1 MPLGL
6 SEFVRSFTQMRADL
20 ASIGSELA
28 LSSFEWSVRD
38 GMVVDPVAHK
48 AQLENLN
55 ISFFPFRYRDMEL
68 ASRFANSVFAK
79 YATQHGLT
87 FFDVAGLLPKDPDLF
102 TDASHLTYGGV
113 RLHAWLVLQGLIPLI
128 EKRLAA
134 GAWPTPQPPGEPPP
148 GLYFTPE
155 VLPLNCGPT
164 P

>member
-1 MPLGL
+1 MIRGTAMKRARIKGL
-6 SEFVRSFTQMRADL
+6 LRNL
-20 ASIGSELA
+20 
-28 LSSFEWSVRD
+28 
-38 GMVVDPVAHK
+38 MVVAG
-48 AQLENLN
+48 
-55 ISFFPFRYRDMEL
+55 
-68 ASRFANSVFAK
+68 NS
-79 YATQHGLT
+79 G
-87 FFDVAGLLPKDPDLF
+87 VAGLLPKDPDLF